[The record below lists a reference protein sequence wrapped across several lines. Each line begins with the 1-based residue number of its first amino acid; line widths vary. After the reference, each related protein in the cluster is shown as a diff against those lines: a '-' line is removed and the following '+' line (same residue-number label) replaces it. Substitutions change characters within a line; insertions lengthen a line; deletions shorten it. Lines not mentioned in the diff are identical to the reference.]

1 MYPETIIESFS
12 ILLQEMIFFPFQE
25 VIETR
30 NNGTCYKQKIHQEV

>member
-1 MYPETIIESFS
+1 MYPETIIESYS

-30 NNGTCYKQKIHQEV
+30 YNETSYKQKIHQEV